1 MLLTVREY
9 AEKYGLPKMT
19 VNTAIKR
26 GKIIPAKQS
35 KGKFWIEDKKYD
47 FRATGHRNITAD
59 PAYTVWQ
66 NVKKRC
72 ENPNATQ
79 YKWYGGKGVK
89 LCEEW
94 HNSTVFIDWLYDN
107 GWRPNM
113 KLSIDRI
120 NSDGDYCPENCR
132 IIPMSL
138 NTSLA
143 TLKHKP

>member
-26 GKIIPAKQS
+26 GHIVPVKKAAN
-35 KGKFWIEDKKYD
+35 KFLLEDKAYKCE
-47 FRATGHRNITAD
+47 RPAITKD

-66 NVKKRC
+66 NLKKRC

-89 LCEEW
+89 VCEEW
-94 HNSTVFIDWLYDN
+94 HNSRAFIKWLYDN
-107 GWRPNM
+107 GWRPNCG
-113 KLSIDRI
+113 LSIDRI
-120 NSDGDYCPENCR
+120 DSNGNYEPSNCR
-132 IIPMSL
+132 IIPKTL

-143 TLKHKP
+143 AREKWAKRA